1 VANYTRALV
10 DMAQVIQAGKP
21 IYEITTPPEQLKVI
35 TDRVSKL
42 VEIHRVMTEMT
53 PDPEA
58 QSETSVSLR
67 SECRLVSDR
76 SSTITNPVPSRKCRK
91 WSPRSIS

>member
-10 DMAQVIQAGKP
+10 DMSQVIETGKP
-21 IYEITTPPEQLKVI
+21 IYEINTPPEQLKVI

-42 VEIHRVMTEMT
+42 VEIYRVMTDMT

-58 QSETSVSLR
+58 QSESSVR
-67 SECRLVSDR
+67 YA
-76 SSTITNPVPSRKCRK
+76 TGAI
-91 WSPRSIS
+91 SI